1 MPFVDPNNRGENRP
15 RREELDRIIACAAQQ
30 VIDDIMLR
38 NVTAET
44 LFPEFP
50 PPVDDSGA
58 REAQPT
64 PEDWGQ
70 SNVLEVE
77 EDQKRKLPAA
87 STKRK
92 GNE

>member
-1 MPFVDPNNRGENRP
+1 MPFADPNNRGENRP
-15 RREELDRIIACAAQQ
+15 GR
-30 VIDDIMLR
+30 V
-38 NVTAET
+38 
-44 LFPEFP
+44 
-50 PPVDDSGA
+50 DSGA

>member
-15 RREELDRIIACAAQQ
+15 GREELDRIIACAAQQ

-44 LFPEFP
+44 LFPEV